1 MHFQKILFSDMD
13 DIDNFIALVARMR
26 QAQKEY
32 YAWKGDAFTK
42 SQKLSE
48 ARMLEMRVDGE
59 IAKVMTVTPLF
70 G

>member
-1 MHFQKILFSDMD
+1 MD
-13 DIDNFIALVARMR
+13 DINNFIALVASMR

-32 YAWKGDAFTK
+32 FACK
-42 SQKLSE
+42 SGNHAKAVLLADSK
-48 ARMLEMRVDGE
+48 MLERRVDGE